1 MKQLEVDHI
10 NHYAQAVKG
19 LRRAKRHVFQNY
31 PDDVFRVHIQGPE
44 QTPSLQDTI
53 GRPVTIFSLHRF

>member
-19 LRRAKRHVFQNY
+19 LRRAKRHGFQNY
-31 PDDVFRVHIQGPE
+31 PDDVFWVHIRNKHHLYK
-44 QTPSLQDTI
+44 TP
-53 GRPVTIFSLHRF
+53 